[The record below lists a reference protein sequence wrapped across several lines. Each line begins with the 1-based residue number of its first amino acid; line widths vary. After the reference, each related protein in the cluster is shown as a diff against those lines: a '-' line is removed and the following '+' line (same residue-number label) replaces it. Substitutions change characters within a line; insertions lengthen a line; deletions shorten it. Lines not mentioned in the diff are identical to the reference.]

1 MRTTFK
7 APITKSGIER
17 EIDIN
22 SDGAVAVDIVVER
35 YVDGVSEDSARFSC
49 DPATAD
55 AIASALHVAA
65 AQVRRAR
72 GEKVEWKHVEGEQRW
87 AGDMACVMGPTFD
100 ETGDDF
106 VLIARADVP
115 RLITELGA
123 WLAAHPEVAK

>member
-72 GEKVEWKHVEGEQRW
+72 GEQVETMFIIDDKLSGPRII
-87 AGDMACVMGPTFD
+87 GPTFA
-100 ETGDDF
+100 DDPGNSTDW
-106 VLIARADVP
+106 VLVDDVP
-115 RLITELGA
+115 RLIAELGA
-123 WLAAHPEVAK
+123 WLSAHEAGK

>member
-1 MRTTFK
+1 MTKQTFEEDATTYPGDK
-7 APITKSGIER
+7 AQIGV
-17 EIDIN
+17 DL
-22 SDGAVAVDIVVER
+22 AVGDAVR
-35 YVDGVSEDSARFSC
+35 VSVAFQGLDQWASVT
-49 DPATAD
+49 PATAD

-65 AQVRRAR
+65 AQVRSAR
-72 GEKVEWKHVEGEQRW
+72 GEAVEWKHVEGEQRW
-87 AGDMACVMGPTFD
+87 AGDMACVMGPTFA

>member
-1 MRTTFK
+1 MTTAKFETELGHVLY
-7 APITKSGIER
+7 ALSVSPDATSGEVDV
-17 EIDIN
+17 EI
-22 SDGAVAVDIVVER
+22 SETGVD
-35 YVDGVSEDSARFSC
+35 DCPCFSC

-87 AGDMACVMGPTFD
+87 AGDMACVMGPTFA